1 MPGVNAFDA
10 GTVGKGLGSTHRMG
24 YLEMMPEST
33 ESTNVAVAERAEPL
47 AGLNPA
53 QREAVLHF
61 EGPML
66 VLAGAGSG
74 KTRVL
79 TTRIARLIE
88 HHGVDPSRILAVT
101 FTNKAAG
108 EMRERI
114 ARLLGSEP
122 KGMWSGTFHAIG
134 ARILRSS
141 AHHVGRTSSFT
152 IYDEDDSLGV
162 VKRIMEREGISQK
175 QWSPKVIASLI
186 SDAKNAL
193 VPPAEYESLAMDPVS
208 RGAAKV
214 YKQMESTLRAA
225 NAVSFDDLL
234 VLPVEIFRKDETTLA
249 RYRDRFQ
256 FILVD
261 EYQDTNRAQFQFI
274 KLLGSKHGNV
284 VVVGDDD
291 QSIYGWRG
299 ADIRN
304 ILDFEKEFPA
314 ASVVRLEEN
323 YRSTPDILHVANA
336 AITQNVGRKGKTL
349 RATREAGEPV
359 TLVAALDER
368 DEADFILDEIKKR
381 RNNESRGLNEFAV
394 LYRTNAQS
402 RAIEDALR
410 REAMAYRLVG
420 SVRFYDRREIRD
432 LMAYLKLIANPS
444 DEEAF
449 HRAVAVP
456 KRGIGD
462 TTVDSLAARARAA
475 GVSLSEA
482 AARED
487 LQESLRPAARKSL
500 ADFVHMM
507 SGLRERARD
516 TSVDVVIQELMGEI
530 RYVEYLQAE
539 GPESARD
546 RIENVNALINGAAET
561 VIDDGG
567 EVGLT
572 PLDHFLQ
579 RAMLVAGADALDP
592 SADAVTLMTL
602 HNAKGLEYPVVF
614 LTGLE
619 DGLFPLSQSFDDPPK
634 LEEERRLFY
643 VGITR
648 AEEKLYLS
656 HTEMRRRNGEL
667 LPSIKS
673 RFLREIAAA
682 NLDERKTL
690 RVSAMGRGA
699 AGRDIGYSGAYPARR
714 THDVPSWRRPAP
726 ITEAEIS
733 QDEPRYVKGE
743 RVKHKLFGDGSIAEL
758 SGIGREV
765 KAVIDF
771 DDEAV
776 GRKTIKLAYTTLE
789 RGQE

>member
-1 MPGVNAFDA
+1 
-10 GTVGKGLGSTHRMG
+10 
-24 YLEMMPEST
+24 MPET
-33 ESTNVAVAERAEPL
+33 VHAPPVQRAEPL

-53 QREAVLHF
+53 QREAVLHY

-88 HHGVDPSRILAVT
+88 HHGIDPSKILAVT

-114 ARLLGSEP
+114 ARLLGDEP
-122 KGMWSGTFHAIG
+122 KGMWCGTFHSIG
-134 ARILRSS
+134 ARILRGS
-141 AHHVGRTSSFT
+141 ARFAGRTPNFT
-152 IYDEDDSLGV
+152 IYDEDDSLSL
-162 VKRIMEREGISQK
+162 VKRIMEREKISPK
-175 QWSPKVIASLI
+175 QWSPKLISGLI

-193 VPPAEYESLAMDPVS
+193 VDAEEYASLAMDPMT
-208 RGAAKV
+208 RATAAV
-214 YKQMESTLRAA
+214 YNALGPALRAA

-234 VLPVEIFRKDETTLA
+234 VLPVTIFRGHPEVLSSL
-249 RYRDRFQ
+249 RGRFQ

-274 KLLGSKHGNV
+274 KMLGSEHGNV

-304 ILDFEKEFPA
+304 ILDFEQEFTPA
-314 ASVVRLEEN
+314 KLVRLEEN
-323 YRSTPDILHVANA
+323 YRSTPDILEVANA
-336 AITQNVGRKGKTL
+336 AITGNVARKGKTL
-349 RATREAGEPV
+349 RPTRAPGEAV

-368 DEADFILDEIKKR
+368 DEAEWMMEEIAAR
-381 RNNESRGLNEFAV
+381 RSRTGASLREFAV

-402 RAIEDALR
+402 RPLEDALR
-410 REAMAYRLVG
+410 REAVPYRLVG
-420 SVRFYDRREIRD
+420 AVRFYDRREIRD
-432 LMAYLKLIANPS
+432 LMSYLKVIANPA

-449 HRAVAVP
+449 RRAIAVP
-456 KRGIGD
+456 RRGIGEAS
-462 TTVDSLAARARAA
+462 VDAVATIARGEAIPILEAAGRENLLGELRPATRKALLDFAALIGTLRARAT
-475 GVSLSEA
+475 E
-482 AARED
+482 
-487 LQESLRPAARKSL
+487 
-500 ADFVHMM
+500 
-507 SGLRERARD
+507 
-516 TSVDVVIQELMGEI
+516 TSVDVLLQDLITAI
-530 RYVEYLQAE
+530 RYLEHLQSDS
-539 GPESARD
+539 PESVRD
-546 RIENVNALINGAAET
+546 RLENVGSLISGAAET
-561 VIDDGG
+561 VIDEGG

-592 SADAVTLMTL
+592 TADAVTLMTL
-602 HNAKGLEYPVVF
+602 HNAKGLEFPVIF

-619 DGLFPLSQSFDDPPK
+619 DGLFPLAQSFDDPPK

-648 AEEKLYLS
+648 AQQKLYIS

-667 LPSIKS
+667 LPAIKS
-673 RFLREIAAA
+673 RFIKEIAS
-682 NLDERKTL
+682 LKLEERKTL
-690 RVSAMGRGA
+690 RVTTMGRSADRADG
-699 AGRDIGYSGAYPARR
+699 GSKSSWLNRRQHEVPAWRR
-714 THDVPSWRRPAP
+714 TT
-726 ITEAEIS
+726 IIEADLS
-733 QDEPRYVKGE
+733 QDEPSYVKGE
-743 RVKHKLFGDGSIAEL
+743 RVRHKLFGEGSIAEI

-765 KAVIDF
+765 KAVIEF
-771 DDEAV
+771 DDENV

-789 RGQE
+789 RGFE

>member
-1 MPGVNAFDA
+1 
-10 GTVGKGLGSTHRMG
+10 
-24 YLEMMPEST
+24 MPEL
-33 ESTNVAVAERAEPL
+33 TNVATAERAEPL
-47 AGLNPA
+47 SGLNPA

-61 EGPML
+61 EGPLL

-114 ARLLGSEP
+114 ARLLGEEP

-134 ARILRSS
+134 ARILRGS
-141 AHHVGRTSSFT
+141 APLVGRTPSFT
-152 IYDEDDSLGV
+152 IYDEDDTLGV
-162 VKRIMEREGISQK
+162 IKRAMEREGISQK

-193 VPPAEYESLAMDPVS
+193 VPPAEYDSLAMDPVS
-208 RGAAKV
+208 RAAAKV
-214 YKQMESTLRAA
+214 YRQLEPALRAA

-234 VLPVEIFRKDETTLA
+234 VLPVEIFRRDERTLA

-274 KLLGSKHGNV
+274 KLLGSAHGNV
-284 VVVGDDD
+284 AVVGDDD

-314 ASVVRLEEN
+314 SRVVRLEDN
-323 YRSTPDILHVANA
+323 YRSTPDILSVANA
-336 AITQNVGRKGKTL
+336 AITQNVSRKGKTL
-349 RATREAGEPV
+349 RATRAAGEPV
-359 TLVAALDER
+359 TLVATLDER
-368 DEADFILDEIKKR
+368 DEADFVVEEIKTR
-381 RNNESRGLNEFAV
+381 RNRENRGLGDFAV

-402 RAIEDALR
+402 RALEDALR
-410 REAMAYRLVG
+410 RDATPYRLVG

-449 HRAVAVP
+449 RRAISVP
-456 KRGIGD
+456 RRGVGD
-462 TTVDSLAARARAA
+462 TTVDILAARAREL
-475 GVSLSEA
+475 GVPVSEI
-482 AARED
+482 AAREE
-487 LQESLRPAARKSL
+487 LQESLRPAARTAL
-500 ADFVHMM
+500 ADFNRLILEM
-507 SGLRERARD
+507 RERARE
-516 TSVDVVIQELMGEI
+516 TSVDVLIQELVGEI
-530 RYVEYLQAE
+530 RYAEYLQSE
-539 GPESARD
+539 GPETARD
-546 RIENVNALINGAAET
+546 RIENVSALIDGAAET

-592 SADAVTLMTL
+592 TADAVTLMTL

-648 AEEKLYLS
+648 AKEKLYIS

-667 LPSIKS
+667 LPSVKS
-673 RFLREIAAA
+673 RFLREISGA
-682 NLDERKTL
+682 NLEERKTL
-690 RVSAMGRGA
+690 RVGALGRRSVG
-699 AGRDIGYSGAYPARR
+699 GRDVSFSGAYPPRR
-714 THDVPSWRRPAP
+714 THEVPSWRRQTP
-726 ITEAEIS
+726 IAEAEAS

-743 RVKHKLFGDGSIAEL
+743 RVKHKLFGEGSIAEL
-758 SGIGREV
+758 SGVGREV

-771 DDEAV
+771 DDENV

-789 RGQE
+789 RGRE

>member
-1 MPGVNAFDA
+1 M
-10 GTVGKGLGSTHRMG
+10 S
-24 YLEMMPEST
+24 
-33 ESTNVAVAERAEPL
+33 ESTNAATAERAEPL

-114 ARLLGSEP
+114 TRLLGEEP

-134 ARILRSS
+134 ARILRTS
-141 AHHVGRTSSFT
+141 AHQVGRTSSFT
-152 IYDEDDSLGV
+152 IYDEDDTLGV
-162 VKRIMEREGISQK
+162 VKRIMERENVSQK

-193 VPPAEYESLAMDPVS
+193 VPAAEYESLAMDPVS
-208 RGAAKV
+208 RAAARV
-214 YKQMESTLRAA
+214 YKQMETTLRAA

-234 VLPVEIFRKDETTLA
+234 VLPVEIFLKDERTLA

-274 KLLGSKHGNV
+274 KLLGSAHGNV

-314 ASVVRLEEN
+314 SRVVRLEEN

-336 AITQNVGRKGKTL
+336 AITQNVSRKGKTL
-349 RATREAGEPV
+349 RATRAAGEPV

-368 DEADFILDEIKKR
+368 DEADFVVEEVKAR
-381 RNNESRGLNEFAV
+381 RNQENRGLNEFAV

-402 RAIEDALR
+402 RALEDALR
-410 REAMAYRLVG
+410 RDTIPYRLVG

-449 HRAVAVP
+449 RRAIAVP

-462 TTVDSLAARARAA
+462 TTIDALAARAREAK
-475 GVSLSEA
+475 VSLSEA

-487 LQESLRPAARKSL
+487 LQDVLRPAARKTL
-500 ADFVHMM
+500 ADFTSLI
-507 SGLRERARD
+507 SGLRERAKD
-516 TSVDVVIQELMGEI
+516 TSVDVLIQELIGEI
-530 RYVEYLQAE
+530 RYVEYLQSE

-546 RIENVNALINGAAET
+546 RIENVSALIDGAAET

-579 RAMLVAGADALDP
+579 RAMLVASADALDP
-592 SADAVTLMTL
+592 TADAVTLMTL
-602 HNAKGLEYPVVF
+602 HNAKGLEYPFVF

-619 DGLFPLSQSFDDPPK
+619 DGLFPLAQSFDDPPK

-648 AEEKLYLS
+648 AKEKLYLS

-673 RFLREIAAA
+673 RFLREIESA
-682 NLDERKTL
+682 NLEEKKTL
-690 RVSAMGRGA
+690 RVTSMGRGA
-699 AGRDIGYSGAYPARR
+699 QRREGGAFSGAYPARR
-714 THDVPSWRRPAP
+714 THEVPSWRRAVP
-726 ITEAEIS
+726 IAEAEAS

-743 RVKHKLFGDGSIAEL
+743 RVRHKLFGEGSIAEL
-758 SGIGREV
+758 SGVGREV

-771 DDEAV
+771 DDESV

-789 RGQE
+789 RGNE

>member
-1 MPGVNAFDA
+1 
-10 GTVGKGLGSTHRMG
+10 
-24 YLEMMPEST
+24 MPEST
-33 ESTNVAVAERAEPL
+33 TVERTEPL

-53 QREAVLHF
+53 QREAVLHY

-114 ARLLGSEP
+114 ARLLGEEP

-162 VKRIMEREGISQK
+162 VKRIMEREGIPQK

-193 VPPAEYESLAMDPVS
+193 VPPAEYDSLAMDPVS
-208 RGAAKV
+208 RATAKV
-214 YKQMESTLRAA
+214 YRQLDQTLRAA

-234 VLPVEIFRKDETTLA
+234 VLPVEIFRNDEATLR
-249 RYRDRFQ
+249 RYRERFQ

-274 KLLGSKHGNV
+274 KLLGSGHGNV

-304 ILDFEKEFPA
+304 ILDFEKEFLPA
-314 ASVVRLEEN
+314 RIVRLEDN
-323 YRSTPDILHVANA
+323 YRSTPDILRVANA
-336 AITQNVGRKGKTL
+336 AITQNVSRKGKTL

-368 DEADFILDEIKKR
+368 DEADFILEEIKAR
-381 RNNESRGLNEFAV
+381 QNREGRGLSEFAV

-402 RAIEDALR
+402 RPLEDALR
-410 REAMAYRLVG
+410 REVIPYRLVG

-449 HRAVAVP
+449 RRAIAVP

-462 TTVDSLAARARAA
+462 ASVDVLAARARQDR
-475 GVSLSEA
+475 VSLSEV

-487 LQESLRPAARKSL
+487 LQESLRPAARKAL
-500 ADFVHMM
+500 ADFTR
-507 SGLRERARD
+507 LIADFRERAKE
-516 TSVDVVIQELMGEI
+516 TSVDVLIQELVAEI
-530 RYVEYLQAE
+530 RYVDYLQAE

-546 RIENVNALINGAAET
+546 RIENVGALISGAAET

-648 AEEKLYLS
+648 AQEKLYLS

-673 RFLREIAAA
+673 RFLREIEAA
-682 NLDERKTL
+682 NLEEKKTL
-690 RVSAMGRGA
+690 RVTAMGRGA
-699 AGRDIGYSGAYPARR
+699 AGRGSGREIGFSGAYPARR
-714 THDVPSWRRPAP
+714 THDVPAWRRPTP
-726 ITEAEIS
+726 IAEAEAS

-758 SGIGREV
+758 SGVGREV
-765 KAVIDF
+765 KAIIDF

>member
-1 MPGVNAFDA
+1 
-10 GTVGKGLGSTHRMG
+10 
-24 YLEMMPEST
+24 MPEST
-33 ESTNVAVAERAEPL
+33 TVERTEPL

-53 QREAVLHF
+53 QREAVLHY

-114 ARLLGSEP
+114 ARLLGEEP

-152 IYDEDDSLGV
+152 IYDEDDSLGL
-162 VKRIMEREGISQK
+162 VKRIMEREGIPQK

-193 VPPAEYESLAMDPVS
+193 VPAPEYESLAMDPVS
-208 RGAAKV
+208 RAAAKV
-214 YKQMESTLRAA
+214 YRQLEPTLRAA

-234 VLPVEIFRKDETTLA
+234 VLPVEIFRKDETTLR
-249 RYRDRFQ
+249 RYRERFQ

-274 KLLGSKHGNV
+274 KLLGSGHGNV

-304 ILDFEKEFPA
+304 ILDFEKEFSPA
-314 ASVVRLEEN
+314 RVVRLEEN

-336 AITQNVGRKGKTL
+336 AITQNVSRKGKTL

-368 DEADFILDEIKKR
+368 DEADFILEEIKAR
-381 RNNESRGLNEFAV
+381 QNRDGRGLSEFAV

-402 RAIEDALR
+402 RPLEDALR
-410 REAMAYRLVG
+410 REVIPYRLVG

-449 HRAVAVP
+449 RRAIAVP

-462 TTVDSLAARARAA
+462 ASVDVLAGRARQER
-475 GVSLSEA
+475 VSLSEVA
-482 AARED
+482 SREN
-487 LQESLRPAARKSL
+487 LQDSLRPAAKKAL
-500 ADFVHMM
+500 AEFTRLVSDF
-507 SGLRERARD
+507 RERAKE
-516 TSVDVVIQELMGEI
+516 TSVDVLIQELVAEI
-530 RYVEYLQAE
+530 RYVDYLQAE

-546 RIENVNALINGAAET
+546 RIENVSALINGAAET

-648 AEEKLYLS
+648 AQEKLYLS

-673 RFLREIAAA
+673 RFLREIEATS
-682 NLDERKTL
+682 LEEKKTL
-690 RVSAMGRGA
+690 RVTAMGRGA
-699 AGRDIGYSGAYPARR
+699 AGRGTGREIGFSGAYPARR
-714 THDVPSWRRPAP
+714 THDVPSWRRPTP
-726 ITEAEIS
+726 IAEAEAS

-758 SGIGREV
+758 SGVGREV
-765 KAVIDF
+765 KAIIDF

>member
-1 MPGVNAFDA
+1 
-10 GTVGKGLGSTHRMG
+10 
-24 YLEMMPEST
+24 MMSEST
-33 ESTNVAVAERAEPL
+33 SAATVERIEPL

-88 HHGVDPSRILAVT
+88 HHGVDPSRILSVT

-108 EMRERI
+108 EMRDRI
-114 ARLLGSEP
+114 ARLLGEEP

-152 IYDEDDSLGV
+152 IYDEDDLLGV
-162 VKRIMEREGISQK
+162 VKRIMEREGVPQK
-175 QWSPKVIASLI
+175 QYSPKVIASLI

-208 RGAAKV
+208 RTAAKI
-214 YKQMESTLRAA
+214 YRQLEPTLRAA

-274 KLLGSKHGNV
+274 KLLGSAHGNV

-304 ILDFEKEFPA
+304 ILDFEKEFTA
-314 ASVVRLEEN
+314 AKLVRLEDN

-336 AITQNVGRKGKTL
+336 AITQNIGRKGKTL

-359 TLVAALDER
+359 TLLAALDER
-368 DEADFILDEIKKR
+368 DEADFILEEIKAR
-381 RNNESRGLNEFAV
+381 RNREDRGLNEFAV

-402 RAIEDALR
+402 RALEDALR
-410 REAMAYRLVG
+410 REAIPYRLVG

-449 HRAVAVP
+449 RRAIAVP

-462 TTVDSLAARARAA
+462 SSVDTLSNLAREAR
-475 GVSLSEA
+475 VPLSEV

-487 LQESLRPAARKSL
+487 LQESLRPAARKAL
-500 ADFVHMM
+500 ADFTRMIA
-507 SGLRERARD
+507 GLRERAKD
-516 TSVDVVIQELMGEI
+516 TSVDVLIQELIGEI

-546 RIENVNALINGAAET
+546 RIENLSALVNGAAET

-667 LPSIKS
+667 LPSIQS
-673 RFLREIAAA
+673 RFLREIAAS
-682 NLDERKTL
+682 NLDQRKTL

-699 AGRDIGYSGAYPARR
+699 AGRDIGFKGGYQSRR
-714 THDVPSWRRPAP
+714 THDVPSWRKVDP
-726 ITEAEIS
+726 IAEAERS

-758 SGIGREV
+758 SGVGREV
-765 KAVIDF
+765 KAIIDF
-771 DDEAV
+771 DDETV

>member
-1 MPGVNAFDA
+1 
-10 GTVGKGLGSTHRMG
+10 
-24 YLEMMPEST
+24 MMS
-33 ESTNVAVAERAEPL
+33 ESTNAATVERTEPL

-88 HHGVDPSRILAVT
+88 HHGVDPSRILSVT

-114 ARLLGSEP
+114 ARLLGDEP

-152 IYDEDDSLGV
+152 IYDEDDTLGV
-162 VKRIMEREGISQK
+162 VKRIMEREGVPQK
-175 QWSPKVIASLI
+175 QYSPKVIASLI

-208 RGAAKV
+208 RTAAKI
-214 YKQMESTLRAA
+214 YRQMEPTLRAA
-225 NAVSFDDLL
+225 NAVTFDDLL

-274 KLLGSKHGNV
+274 KLLGSVHGNV

-304 ILDFEKEFPA
+304 ILDFEKEFTA
-314 ASVVRLEEN
+314 ARLVRLEDN

-336 AITQNVGRKGKTL
+336 AITQNIGRKGKTL

-359 TLVAALDER
+359 TLLAALDER
-368 DEADFILDEIKKR
+368 DEADFILEEIKAR
-381 RNNESRGLNEFAV
+381 RHREDRGFNEFAV

-402 RAIEDALR
+402 RALEDALR
-410 REAMAYRLVG
+410 REAIPYRLVG

-449 HRAVAVP
+449 RRAIGVP

-462 TTVDSLAARARAA
+462 SSVDTLAARARDTR
-475 GVSLSEA
+475 VSLSEV

-487 LQESLRPAARKSL
+487 LQESLRPAARKAL
-500 ADFVHMM
+500 ADFTRLI
-507 SGLRERARD
+507 SGLRERAKD
-516 TSVDVVIQELMGEI
+516 TSVDVLIQELIGEI

-546 RIENVNALINGAAET
+546 RIENLSALVNGAAET

-667 LPSIKS
+667 LPSIQS
-673 RFLREIAAA
+673 RFLREIAAS
-682 NLDERKTL
+682 NLDQRKTL
-690 RVSAMGRGA
+690 RVSTMGRGA
-699 AGRDIGYSGAYPARR
+699 SGRDIGFKGGYQSRR
-714 THDVPSWRRPAP
+714 THDVPSWRKVDP
-726 ITEAEIS
+726 ISEAERS

-758 SGIGREV
+758 SGVGREV

-771 DDEAV
+771 DDENV

>member
-1 MPGVNAFDA
+1 MA
-10 GTVGKGLGSTHRMG
+10 
-24 YLEMMPEST
+24 EST
-33 ESTNVAVAERAEPL
+33 TLAAVERAEPL
-47 AGLNPA
+47 SGLNPA
-53 QREAVLHF
+53 QREAVVHF

-114 ARLLGSEP
+114 ARLLGEEP

-141 AHHVGRTSSFT
+141 ARQVGRTPSFT

-162 VKRIMEREGISQK
+162 VKRIMEGQGISPK
-175 QWSPKVIASLI
+175 QWSPKIISSLI

-193 VPPAEYESLAMDPVS
+193 VPPSEYESLAMDPVS
-208 RGAAKV
+208 RAAAKV
-214 YKQMESTLRAA
+214 YNQLESTLRAA

-234 VLPVEIFRKDETTLA
+234 VLPVEIFRKDEATLA

-274 KLLGSKHGNV
+274 KLLGSGHGNV

-304 ILDFEKEFPA
+304 ILDFEKEFTSA
-314 ASVVRLEEN
+314 KLVRLEEN

-349 RATREAGEPV
+349 RATRESGEPV

-368 DEADFILDEIKKR
+368 DEADWVIEEIKAR
-381 RNNESRGLNEFAV
+381 RNQENRGLNEFAV

-402 RAIEDALR
+402 RALEDALR
-410 REAMAYRLVG
+410 REAMPYRLVG

-432 LMAYLKLIANPS
+432 LMAYLKLVANPA

-449 HRAVAVP
+449 RRAIAVP

-462 TTVDSLAARARAA
+462 TTIDALAAKAKHN
-475 GVSLSEA
+475 GVSLFDMA
-482 AARED
+482 ASGE
-487 LQESLRPAARKSL
+487 LQDSLRPAARKGL
-500 ADFVHMM
+500 ADFVGIVA
-507 SGLRERARD
+507 SLRDRAKD
-516 TSVDVVIQELMGEI
+516 TSVDVLIQDLVSEI
-530 RYVEYLQAE
+530 RYVDYLQSE

-546 RIENVNALINGAAET
+546 RLENISALINGAAET

-656 HTEMRRRNGEL
+656 FTEMRRRNGEL

-673 RFLREIAAA
+673 RFLREIESVK
-682 NLDERKTL
+682 LEERKTL
-690 RVSAMGRGA
+690 RVSAMGRGTSSRGEGFRA
-699 AGRDIGYSGAYPARR
+699 GAYPARR
-714 THDVPSWRRPAP
+714 THEVPSWRKPA
-726 ITEAEIS
+726 INEADVS

-743 RVKHKLFGDGSIAEL
+743 RVKHKLFGEGSIAEL
-758 SGIGREV
+758 SGVGREV

-771 DDEAV
+771 DDENV

>member
-1 MPGVNAFDA
+1 
-10 GTVGKGLGSTHRMG
+10 
-24 YLEMMPEST
+24 MMPD
-33 ESTNVAVAERAEPL
+33 STNVVTAERAEPL

-79 TTRIARLIE
+79 TTRVARLIE
-88 HHGVDPSRILAVT
+88 HHGVDPTRILAVT

-114 ARLLGSEP
+114 ARLLGEEP

-141 AHHVGRTSSFT
+141 AGHAGRTSSFT
-152 IYDEDDSLGV
+152 IYDEDDTLGV

-193 VPPAEYESLAMDPVS
+193 VTPAEYESLAMDPVS
-208 RGAAKV
+208 RAAAAV
-214 YKQMESTLRAA
+214 YKQMEPTLRAA
-225 NAVSFDDLL
+225 NAVTFDDLL

-261 EYQDTNRAQFQFI
+261 EYQDTNRAQFQFV
-274 KLLGSKHGNV
+274 KLLGSAHGNV

-304 ILDFEKEFPA
+304 ILEFEKEF
-314 ASVVRLEEN
+314 ASAKLVRLEEN

-349 RATREAGEPV
+349 RATRASGERV

-368 DEADFILDEIKKR
+368 DEADWVLEEIKTR
-381 RNNESRGLNEFAV
+381 RNQENRALSEFAV

-402 RAIEDALR
+402 RALEDALR
-410 REAMAYRLVG
+410 REAVPYRLVG

-449 HRAVAVP
+449 RRAVAVP

-462 TTVDSLAARARAA
+462 TTVDTLAARSREMR
-475 GVSLSEA
+475 VPLFEA
-482 AARED
+482 ASRED
-487 LQESLRPAARKSL
+487 LQASLRPAARKAL
-500 ADFVHMM
+500 ADFVRVI
-507 SGLRERARD
+507 SSLRERAKD
-516 TSVDVVIQELMGEI
+516 SSVDVLIQELIGEI
-530 RYVEYLQAE
+530 GYVEYLQAE

-546 RIENVNALINGAAET
+546 RVENLSALINGAAET

-579 RAMLVAGADALDP
+579 RAMLVAGADAIDP

-656 HTEMRRRNGEL
+656 FTEMRRRNGEL

-673 RFLREIAAA
+673 RFLREIASA
-682 NLDERKTL
+682 NLEEKKTL
-690 RVSAMGRGA
+690 RVSAMGRGTSPRTS
-699 AGRDIGYSGAYPARR
+699 GFSSGAYPARR
-714 THDVPSWRRPAP
+714 THDVPSWRKTA
-726 ITEAEIS
+726 ITEAELS

-758 SGIGREV
+758 SGVGREV

>member
-1 MPGVNAFDA
+1 M
-10 GTVGKGLGSTHRMG
+10 LESST
-24 YLEMMPEST
+24 LTSED
-33 ESTNVAVAERAEPL
+33 RAEPL

-53 QREAVLHF
+53 QREAVLHY

-66 VLAGAGSG
+66 ILAGAGSG

-108 EMRERI
+108 EMRDRI
-114 ARLLGSEP
+114 ARLLGEEP
-122 KGMWSGTFHAIG
+122 KGMWIGTFHAIG
-134 ARILRSS
+134 ARILRN
-141 AHHVGRTSSFT
+141 AARQVGRTPSFT
-152 IYDEDDSLGV
+152 IYDEDDTLGV
-162 VKRIMEREGISQK
+162 VKRIMESQGVSPK

-193 VPPAEYESLAMDPVS
+193 VSPTEYESLAMDPVS
-208 RGAAKV
+208 RAAARV
-214 YKQMESTLRAA
+214 YGQLEATLRNA
-225 NAVSFDDLL
+225 NAVSFDYLL
-234 VLPVEIFRKDETTLA
+234 VLPVEIFRKDEATLA

-261 EYQDTNRAQFQFI
+261 EYQDTNRAQFQVI
-274 KLLGSKHGNV
+274 KLLGSAHGNV

-304 ILDFEKEFPA
+304 ILDFEKEFA
-314 ASVVRLEEN
+314 QAKLVRLEEN
-323 YRSTPDILHVANA
+323 YRSTPDILNVANA

-349 RATREAGEPV
+349 RATRESGEAV

-368 DEADFILDEIKKR
+368 DEADWVVDEIKTR
-381 RNNESRGLNEFAV
+381 RNQENKGLREFAV

-402 RAIEDALR
+402 RALEDALR

-449 HRAVAVP
+449 RRAIVVP

-462 TTVDSLAARARAA
+462 TTIDALAARAKVAS
-475 GVSLSEA
+475 VPLFEM
-482 AARED
+482 AARDEM
-487 LQESLRPAARKSL
+487 QESLRPAARKAL
-500 ADFVHMM
+500 GDFVSMVAT
-507 SGLRERARD
+507 LRARATD
-516 TSVDVVIQELMGEI
+516 TSVDVLIQDLIGEI
-530 RYVEYLQAE
+530 RYVDYLQAE

-546 RIENVNALINGAAET
+546 RLENVSALINGAAET

-602 HNAKGLEYPVVF
+602 HNAKGLEYPVIF

-656 HTEMRRRNGEL
+656 FTEMRRRNGEL

-673 RFLREIAAA
+673 RFLREIAGA
-682 NLDERKTL
+682 NLEEKKTL
-690 RVSAMGRGA
+690 RVTTMGRGTSPRSE
-699 AGRDIGYSGAYPARR
+699 GFRSGAYPARR
-714 THDVPSWRRPAP
+714 THDVPSWRKTA
-726 ITEAEIS
+726 IAEAEIS

-758 SGIGREV
+758 SGVGREV

-771 DDEAV
+771 DDENV

>member
-1 MPGVNAFDA
+1 
-10 GTVGKGLGSTHRMG
+10 
-24 YLEMMPEST
+24 MPETST
-33 ESTNVAVAERAEPL
+33 LAATERAEPL

-114 ARLLGSEP
+114 ARLLGEEP
-122 KGMWSGTFHAIG
+122 RGMWSGTFHAIG

-141 AHHVGRTSSFT
+141 ARQVERTSSFT

-162 VKRIMEREGISQK
+162 VKRIMESQGISPK
-175 QWSPKVIASLI
+175 QWSPKIISSLI

-193 VPPAEYESLAMDPVS
+193 VPPSEYESLAMDPVS
-208 RGAAKV
+208 RTAAQV
-214 YKQMESTLRAA
+214 YKSLEPTLRAA

-234 VLPVEIFRKDETTLA
+234 VLPVEIFRKDQDTLA

-274 KLLGSKHGNV
+274 KLLGSGHGNV

-304 ILDFEKEFPA
+304 ILDFEKEF
-314 ASVVRLEEN
+314 ASAKLVRLEEN
-323 YRSTPDILHVANA
+323 YRSTPDILRVANA

-349 RATREAGEPV
+349 RATRESGEPV

-368 DEADFILDEIKKR
+368 DEADWVVEEIKTR
-381 RNNESRGLNEFAV
+381 RNQENRGLNEFAV

-402 RAIEDALR
+402 RALEDALR
-410 REAMAYRLVG
+410 REAMPYRLVG

-449 HRAVAVP
+449 RRAIAVP

-462 TTVDSLAARARAA
+462 TTIDALAAKAREA
-475 GVSLSEA
+475 GVSLFEMA
-482 AARED
+482 TREETRD
-487 LQESLRPAARKSL
+487 SLRPAARKGF
-500 ADFVHMM
+500 ADFVGII
-507 SGLRERARD
+507 SRLRDRAKD
-516 TSVDVVIQELMGEI
+516 TSVDVLIQDLISEI
-530 RYVEYLQAE
+530 RYVDYLQSE

-546 RIENVNALINGAAET
+546 RLENVSALINGAAET

-656 HTEMRRRNGEL
+656 FTEMRRRNGEL
-667 LPSIKS
+667 LPSMRS
-673 RFLREIAAA
+673 RFLREIESVK
-682 NLDERKTL
+682 LDERKTL
-690 RVSAMGRGA
+690 RVTAMGRGSSTR
-699 AGRDIGYSGAYPARR
+699 GEGFRSSAYPVRR
-714 THDVPSWRRPAP
+714 THEIPSWRKPAVS
-726 ITEAEIS
+726 EVDVS

-743 RVKHKLFGDGSIAEL
+743 RVKHKLFGDGSIVEL
-758 SGIGREV
+758 SGVGREV

-771 DDEAV
+771 DDENV

>member
-1 MPGVNAFDA
+1 
-10 GTVGKGLGSTHRMG
+10 
-24 YLEMMPEST
+24 MMSES
-33 ESTNVAVAERAEPL
+33 SGAAIVERTEPL

-88 HHGVDPSRILAVT
+88 HHGVDPSRILSVT

-108 EMRERI
+108 EMRDRI
-114 ARLLGSEP
+114 ARLLGEEP
-122 KGMWSGTFHAIG
+122 RGMWSGTFHAIG

-162 VKRIMEREGISQK
+162 VKRIMEREGVPQK
-175 QWSPKVIASLI
+175 QYSPKVIASLI

-193 VPPAEYESLAMDPVS
+193 VPAAEYESLAMDPVS
-208 RGAAKV
+208 RTAAKI
-214 YKQMESTLRAA
+214 YKQLEPTLRAA
-225 NAVSFDDLL
+225 NAVTFDDLL

-274 KLLGSKHGNV
+274 KLLGSAHGNV

-304 ILDFEKEFPA
+304 ILDFEKEFTA
-314 ASVVRLEEN
+314 AKLVRLEDN

-336 AITQNVGRKGKTL
+336 AITQNIGRKGKTL

-359 TLVAALDER
+359 TLLAALDER
-368 DEADFILDEIKKR
+368 DEADFILEEIKAR
-381 RNNESRGLNEFAV
+381 RHRDDRGFNEFAV

-402 RAIEDALR
+402 RALEDALR
-410 REAMAYRLVG
+410 REAIPYRLVG

-449 HRAVAVP
+449 RRAIAVP

-462 TTVDSLAARARAA
+462 SSVDTLAARARDAR
-475 GVSLSEA
+475 VSLSEV

-487 LQESLRPAARKSL
+487 LQESLRPAARKAL
-500 ADFVHMM
+500 ADFTRLI
-507 SGLRERARD
+507 SGLRERAKD
-516 TSVDVVIQELMGEI
+516 TSVDVLIQELIGEI

-546 RIENVNALINGAAET
+546 RIENLSALVNGATET

-667 LPSIKS
+667 LPSIQS
-673 RFLREIAAA
+673 RFLREIADA
-682 NLDERKTL
+682 NLDQRKTL
-690 RVSAMGRGA
+690 RVTSMGRGTV
-699 AGRDIGYSGAYPARR
+699 GRDIGFKGSYQSGAYQSRR
-714 THDVPSWRRPAP
+714 THDVPSWRKVDP
-726 ITEAEIS
+726 ISEAERS

-758 SGIGREV
+758 SGVGREV
-765 KAVIDF
+765 KAIIDF
-771 DDEAV
+771 DDETV

>member
-1 MPGVNAFDA
+1 
-10 GTVGKGLGSTHRMG
+10 
-24 YLEMMPEST
+24 MMS
-33 ESTNVAVAERAEPL
+33 ESTNSVTVDRAEPL

-79 TTRIARLIE
+79 TARIARLIE
-88 HHGVDPSRILAVT
+88 HHGVDPSRILALT

-114 ARLLGSEP
+114 ARLLGEEP

-134 ARILRSS
+134 ARILRKA

-152 IYDEDDSLGV
+152 IYDEDDTLGV
-162 VKRIMEREGISQK
+162 VKRIMEREGVPQK

-193 VPPAEYESLAMDPVS
+193 VSPAEYDKLAMDPVS
-208 RGAAKV
+208 RTAAKV
-214 YKQMESTLRAA
+214 YRQLEPTLRAA

-234 VLPVEIFRKDETTLA
+234 VLPVEIFRKDEKTLA
-249 RYRDRFQ
+249 SYRDRFQ

-274 KLLGSKHGNV
+274 KLLGSGHGNV

-304 ILDFEKEFPA
+304 ILDFEKEFA
-314 ASVVRLEEN
+314 TARLVRLEDN

-336 AITQNVGRKGKTL
+336 AITQNIGRKGKTL
-349 RATREAGEPV
+349 RATRDAGEPV

-368 DEADFILDEIKKR
+368 DEADFILEEIKAR
-381 RNNESRGLNEFAV
+381 RNRDNRGLNEFAV

-402 RAIEDALR
+402 RALEDALR
-410 REAMAYRLVG
+410 REAIPYRLVG

-449 HRAVAVP
+449 RRAITVP
-456 KRGIGD
+456 KRGIGESSVD
-462 TTVDSLAARARAA
+462 TLSARAREAR
-475 GVSLSEA
+475 VPLSEV

-487 LQESLRPAARKSL
+487 LQESLRPAARKAL
-500 ADFVHMM
+500 ADFTRLIN
-507 SGLRERARD
+507 GLRERAKD
-516 TSVDVVIQELMGEI
+516 TSVDVLIQELIGEI

-546 RIENVNALINGAAET
+546 RIENLSALVNGAAET

-682 NLDERKTL
+682 NLEERKTL
-690 RVSAMGRGA
+690 RVSTMGRGA
-699 AGRDIGYSGAYPARR
+699 PGREVGFSGAYASRR
-714 THDVPSWRRPAP
+714 THEVPSWRRATP
-726 ITEAEIS
+726 IAEAEVS

-758 SGIGREV
+758 SGVGREV

-771 DDEAV
+771 DDETI

>member
-1 MPGVNAFDA
+1 
-10 GTVGKGLGSTHRMG
+10 
-24 YLEMMPEST
+24 MPET
-33 ESTNVAVAERAEPL
+33 TTLLAPERTEPL
-47 AGLNPA
+47 SGLNPA

-88 HHGVDPSRILAVT
+88 HHGVDPSRILSVT

-114 ARLLGSEP
+114 ARLLGEDP

-134 ARILRSS
+134 ARILRT
-141 AHHVGRTSSFT
+141 AARQVGRTPSFT
-152 IYDEDDSLGV
+152 IYDEDDFLGL
-162 VKRIMEREGISQK
+162 VKRIMEREKISPK
-175 QWSPKVIASLI
+175 QWSPKVISSLI
-186 SDAKNAL
+186 SDAKNSL
-193 VPPAEYESLAMDPVS
+193 VGPEEYANLSMDPVS
-208 RGAAKV
+208 RAAATV
-214 YKQMESTLRAA
+214 YEQLEPALRSA

-234 VLPVEIFRKDETTLA
+234 VLPVEIFRSDERTLA

-274 KLLGSKHGNV
+274 KLLGSGHGNV

-304 ILDFEKEFPA
+304 ILDFEKEFTSA
-314 ASVVRLEEN
+314 KLVRLEEN
-323 YRSTPDILHVANA
+323 YRSTPDILEVANA

-349 RATREAGEPV
+349 RPTRQAGERV

-368 DEADFILDEIKKR
+368 DEAEWVLEEIKSR
-381 RNNESRGLNEFAV
+381 RNNENRGLADFAV

-402 RAIEDALR
+402 RPLEDALR
-410 REAMAYRLVG
+410 REAIPYRLVG

-432 LMAYLKLIANPS
+432 LMAYLKLIANPADS
-444 DEEAF
+444 EAF
-449 HRAVAVP
+449 RRAISVP

-462 TTVDSLAARARAA
+462 TTLDSLAARARDL
-475 GVSLSEA
+475 GLPLYEA
-482 AARED
+482 ATSPEAQD
-487 LQESLRPAARKSL
+487 ALRPAARKTL
-500 ADFVHMM
+500 VDFTALI
-507 SGLRERARD
+507 SRLRERAKD
-516 TSVDVVIQELMGEI
+516 TSVDVLIQDLIAEI
-530 RYVEYLQAE
+530 KYGDYLQAE

-546 RIENVNALINGAAET
+546 RIENVSALIDGAAET

-592 SADAVTLMTL
+592 GADAVTLMTL
-602 HNAKGLEYPVVF
+602 HNAKGLEYPVIF

-619 DGLFPLSQSFDDPPK
+619 DGLFPLSQAIDHPPK

-656 HTEMRRRNGEL
+656 FTEMRRRNGEL
-667 LPSIKS
+667 LPGIRS
-673 RFLREIAAA
+673 RFLNEIAGP
-682 NLDERKTL
+682 NIEETKTL
-690 RVSAMGRGA
+690 RVRTMGRGT
-699 AGRDIGYSGAYPARR
+699 GIRSSSLGTGAYPQRR
-714 THDVPSWRRPAP
+714 QHEVPSWRKTAAM
-726 ITEAEIS
+726 EADMS

-758 SGIGREV
+758 SGVGREV

-771 DDEAV
+771 DDESV

>member
-1 MPGVNAFDA
+1 M
-10 GTVGKGLGSTHRMG
+10 TVD
-24 YLEMMPEST
+24 
-33 ESTNVAVAERAEPL
+33 RAEPL

-79 TTRIARLIE
+79 TARIARLIE
-88 HHGVDPSRILAVT
+88 HHGVDPSRILALT

-114 ARLLGSEP
+114 SRLLGEEP

-134 ARILRSS
+134 ARILRKA

-152 IYDEDDSLGV
+152 IYDEDDTLGV
-162 VKRIMEREGISQK
+162 VKRIMEREGVPQK

-193 VPPAEYESLAMDPVS
+193 VSPAEYDKLAMDPVS
-208 RGAAKV
+208 RTAAKV
-214 YKQMESTLRAA
+214 YRQMEPTLRAA

-234 VLPVEIFRKDETTLA
+234 VLPVEIFRKDEKTLA
-249 RYRDRFQ
+249 SYRDRFQ

-274 KLLGSKHGNV
+274 KLLGSGHGNV

-304 ILDFEKEFPA
+304 ILDFEKEFA
-314 ASVVRLEEN
+314 TARLVRLEDN

-336 AITQNVGRKGKTL
+336 AITQNIGRKGKTL
-349 RATREAGEPV
+349 RATRDAGEPV

-368 DEADFILDEIKKR
+368 DEADFILEEIKAR
-381 RNNESRGLNEFAV
+381 RNRDNRGLNEFAV

-402 RAIEDALR
+402 RALEDALR
-410 REAMAYRLVG
+410 REAIPYRLVG

-449 HRAVAVP
+449 RRAITVP
-456 KRGIGD
+456 KRGIGESSVD
-462 TTVDSLAARARAA
+462 TLSARAREAR
-475 GVSLSEA
+475 VPLSEV

-487 LQESLRPAARKSL
+487 LQESLRPAARKAL
-500 ADFVHMM
+500 ADFTRLIN
-507 SGLRERARD
+507 GLRERAKD
-516 TSVDVVIQELMGEI
+516 TSVDVLIQELIGEI

-546 RIENVNALINGAAET
+546 RIENLSALVNGAAET

-682 NLDERKTL
+682 NLEERKTL
-690 RVSAMGRGA
+690 RVSTMGRGA
-699 AGRDIGYSGAYPARR
+699 AGREVGFSGAYASRR
-714 THDVPSWRRPAP
+714 THEVPSWRRATP
-726 ITEAEIS
+726 IAEAEVS

-758 SGIGREV
+758 SGVGREV

-771 DDEAV
+771 DDETI

>member
-1 MPGVNAFDA
+1 M
-10 GTVGKGLGSTHRMG
+10 
-24 YLEMMPEST
+24 
-33 ESTNVAVAERAEPL
+33 AETITSEAAEKTEPL
-47 AGLNPA
+47 SGLNPA

-114 ARLLGSEP
+114 ARLLGEEP

-134 ARILRSS
+134 ARILRTS
-141 AHHVGRTSSFT
+141 AHQVGRTPSFT
-152 IYDEDDSLGV
+152 IYDEDDTLGV
-162 VKRIMEREGISQK
+162 IKRLMDREGISPK
-175 QWSPKVIASLI
+175 QWSPKVIATLI

-193 VPPAEYESLAMDPVS
+193 VPAGEYEKLAMDPVS
-208 RGAAKV
+208 RSAAKV
-214 YKQMESTLRAA
+214 YRHLETTLRAA

-234 VLPVEIFRKDETTLA
+234 VLPVEIFRSDEKTLA

-274 KLLGSKHGNV
+274 KLLGSAHGNV

-304 ILDFEKEFPA
+304 ILDFEKEFTSA
-314 ASVVRLEEN
+314 RLVRLEEN
-323 YRSTPDILHVANA
+323 YRSTPDILTVANA
-336 AITQNVGRKGKTL
+336 AITQNVSRKGKTL
-349 RATREAGEPV
+349 RATRASGEAV
-359 TLVAALDER
+359 SLVAALDER
-368 DEADFILDEIKKR
+368 DEADFVLDEIKARQTKEGR
-381 RNNESRGLNEFAV
+381 RLSEFAV

-402 RAIEDALR
+402 RALEDALR
-410 REAMAYRLVG
+410 REAIPYRLVG
-420 SVRFYDRREIRD
+420 TVRFYDRREIRD
-432 LMAYLKLIANPS
+432 LMAYLKLIANAA

-449 HRAVAVP
+449 RRAVSVP
-456 KRGIGD
+456 RRGIGD
-462 TTVDSLAARARAA
+462 TTLDTIAVKARNLGIRIT
-475 GVSLSEA
+475 EA
-482 AARED
+482 ATHPDIQA
-487 LQESLRPAARKSL
+487 LLRPAAKKAL
-500 ADFVHMM
+500 VDFNTM
-507 SGLRERARD
+507 LERFRERAKD
-516 TSVDVVIQELMGEI
+516 TSVDVLIQELIGEI
-530 RYVEYLQAE
+530 RYVEYLQSE

-546 RIENVNALINGAAET
+546 RIENLSALIDGAAET

-648 AEEKLYLS
+648 AQEKLYMS

-667 LPSIKS
+667 MPSIKS

-690 RVSAMGRGA
+690 RVSAMGRST
-699 AGRDIGYSGAYPARR
+699 GRSEGGFSGAYPARR
-714 THDVPSWRRPAP
+714 TYEVPSWRRAAP
-726 ITEAEIS
+726 IAEAEAS

-743 RVKHKLFGDGSIAEL
+743 RVRHKLFGDGSIAEL
-758 SGIGREV
+758 SGVGREV

>member
-1 MPGVNAFDA
+1 MSESA
-10 GTVGKGLGSTHRMG
+10 GATATVT
-24 YLEMMPEST
+24 
-33 ESTNVAVAERAEPL
+33 AERTEPL

-53 QREAVLHF
+53 QREAVLHY

-114 ARLLGSEP
+114 ARLLGEEP

-134 ARILRSS
+134 ARILRS
-141 AHHVGRTSSFT
+141 AARQVGRTPSFT

-162 VKRIMEREGISQK
+162 VKRIMESQGVSPK
-175 QWSPKVIASLI
+175 QWSPKVISSLI

-208 RGAAKV
+208 RAAAKV
-214 YKQMESTLRAA
+214 YRQLESTLRSG

-234 VLPVEIFRKDETTLA
+234 VLPVEIFRKDEGTLA

-274 KLLGSKHGNV
+274 KLLGSAHGNV

-304 ILDFEKEFPA
+304 ILDFEKEF
-314 ASVVRLEEN
+314 ASAKLVRLEEN
-323 YRSTPDILHVANA
+323 YRSTPDILRVANA

-349 RATREAGEPV
+349 RATRGSGEPV
-359 TLVAALDER
+359 SVVATLDER
-368 DEADFILDEIKKR
+368 DEADWVLGEIKTR
-381 RNNESRGLNEFAV
+381 RDQENRALSEFAV

-402 RAIEDALR
+402 RALEDALR
-410 REAMAYRLVG
+410 REAMPYRLVG

-449 HRAVAVP
+449 RRAIAVP
-456 KRGIGD
+456 RRGIGD
-462 TTVDSLAARARAA
+462 TTIDSLAARAR
-475 GVSLSEA
+475 EA
-482 AARED
+482 NVPLFDIASRAD
-487 LQESLRPAARKSL
+487 MHESLRPAARKGL
-500 ADFVHMM
+500 ADFVGIV
-507 SGLRERARD
+507 SGLRERAKD
-516 TSVDVVIQELMGEI
+516 TSVDVLIQDLVSEI
-530 RYVEYLQAE
+530 RYVDFLQAE

-546 RIENVNALINGAAET
+546 RLENISALINGAAET

-656 HTEMRRRNGEL
+656 FTEMRRRNGEL

-673 RFLREIAAA
+673 RFLREIESVQ
-682 NLDERKTL
+682 LDERKTL
-690 RVSAMGRGA
+690 RVTTMGRGNSSR
-699 AGRDIGYSGAYPARR
+699 GEGFRSSAYPARR
-714 THDVPSWRRPAP
+714 THDVPSWRKTA
-726 ITEAEIS
+726 ITEVEVS

-758 SGIGREV
+758 SGVGREV

-771 DDEAV
+771 DDESV

>member
-1 MPGVNAFDA
+1 
-10 GTVGKGLGSTHRMG
+10 
-24 YLEMMPEST
+24 MMPEST
-33 ESTNVAVAERAEPL
+33 ESTNIAVAERAEPL
-47 AGLNPA
+47 TGLNPA

-114 ARLLGSEP
+114 ARLLGEEP

-141 AHHVGRTSSFT
+141 AKHVGRTSSFT

-162 VKRIMEREGISQK
+162 VKRIMEQQGISPK
-175 QWSPKVIASLI
+175 QWSPKVISGLI

-193 VPPAEYESLAMDPVS
+193 VPPAEYELLAMDPVS
-208 RGAAKV
+208 RAAAKV
-214 YKQMESTLRAA
+214 YRELEKTLRAA

-234 VLPVEIFRKDETTLA
+234 VLPVEIFRKDETALA

-274 KLLGSKHGNV
+274 KLLGSGHGNV

-304 ILDFEKEFPA
+304 ILDFEKEF
-314 ASVVRLEEN
+314 ASAKLVRLEDN

-349 RATREAGEPV
+349 RATRPSGEPV
-359 TLVAALDER
+359 TVVAALDER
-368 DEADFILDEIKKR
+368 DEADWVLDEIKAR
-381 RNNESRGLNEFAV
+381 RTRENRSLGEFAV

-402 RAIEDALR
+402 RALEDTLR
-410 REAMAYRLVG
+410 REAIPYRLVG

-432 LMAYLKLIANPS
+432 LMSYLKLIANPS

-449 HRAVAVP
+449 RRAIAVP

-462 TTVDSLAARARAA
+462 ATVDLLAA
-475 GVSLSEA
+475 S
-482 AARED
+482 ARESGFTLFEIASRAE
-487 LQESLRPAARKSL
+487 LQETLRPAARNAL
-500 ADFVHMM
+500 AEFSRVIE
-507 SGLRERARD
+507 SLRERAKD
-516 TSVDVVIQELMGEI
+516 TSVDVLIQELITEI
-530 RYVEYLQAE
+530 RYVDYLQAE
-539 GPESARD
+539 GPEAARD
-546 RIENVNALINGAAET
+546 RVENISALVNGAAET

-648 AEEKLYLS
+648 AEEKLFLS
-656 HTEMRRRNGEL
+656 FTEMRRRNGEL

-673 RFLREIAAA
+673 RFLREIEGAP
-682 NLDERKTL
+682 LEEKKTL
-690 RVSAMGRGA
+690 RVSTMGRGTS
-699 AGRDIGYSGAYPARR
+699 GRGVGFQTGAYPPRR
-714 THDVPSWRRPAP
+714 THDVPSWRKVA
-726 ITEAEIS
+726 ITEAELS

-758 SGIGREV
+758 SGVGREV

-771 DDEAV
+771 DDETI

>member
-1 MPGVNAFDA
+1 M
-10 GTVGKGLGSTHRMG
+10 S
-24 YLEMMPEST
+24 ESAHSVT
-33 ESTNVAVAERAEPL
+33 AERTEPL

-114 ARLLGSEP
+114 ARLLGEEP

-141 AHHVGRTSSFT
+141 AQHVGRTSSFT
-152 IYDEDDSLGV
+152 IYDEDDTLGV
-162 VKRIMEREGISQK
+162 VKRIMEREGIPQK

-193 VPPAEYESLAMDPVS
+193 VPATEYESLAMDPVS
-208 RGAAKV
+208 RAAAKV
-214 YKQMESTLRAA
+214 YKQMEQTLRSA

-234 VLPVEIFRKDETTLA
+234 VLPVEIFRKDEGTLA

-274 KLLGSKHGNV
+274 KLLGSAHGNV

-304 ILDFEKEFPA
+304 ILDFEKEFA
-314 ASVVRLEEN
+314 AARLVRLEEN

-349 RATREAGEPV
+349 RATRGAGEPV
-359 TLVAALDER
+359 TVVATLDER
-368 DEADFILDEIKKR
+368 DEADFILEEIKAR
-381 RNNESRGLNEFAV
+381 RNRENRGLNQFAV

-402 RAIEDALR
+402 RALEDALR
-410 REAMAYRLVG
+410 RDAIPYRLVG

-449 HRAVAVP
+449 RRAIAVP

-462 TTVDSLAARARAA
+462 STVDTLAARAREMR
-475 GVSLSEA
+475 VSLSEV

-487 LQESLRPAARKSL
+487 LQELLRGAARKAL
-500 ADFVHMM
+500 ADFTRTI
-507 SGLRERARD
+507 SGLRERAKD
-516 TSVDVVIQELMGEI
+516 TSVDVLIQELIGEI

-546 RIENVNALINGAAET
+546 RIENVSALVDGAAET

-579 RAMLVAGADALDP
+579 HAMRVAGADALDP

-619 DGLFPLSQSFDDPPK
+619 DGLFPLSQSLDDPPK

-667 LPSIKS
+667 LPSIQS

-682 NLDERKTL
+682 NLEERKTL
-690 RVSAMGRGA
+690 RVSTMGRGRGA
-699 AGRDIGYSGAYPARR
+699 PGRDLGFSGAYPARR
-714 THDVPSWRRPAP
+714 THDVPSWRRAVP
-726 ITEAEIS
+726 IAEAELS

-743 RVKHKLFGDGSIAEL
+743 RVRHKLFGDGSIAEL
-758 SGIGREV
+758 SGVGREV

-771 DDEAV
+771 DDETV

>member
-1 MPGVNAFDA
+1 
-10 GTVGKGLGSTHRMG
+10 
-24 YLEMMPEST
+24 
-33 ESTNVAVAERAEPL
+33 
-47 AGLNPA
+47 
-53 QREAVLHF
+53 
-61 EGPML
+61 
-66 VLAGAGSG
+66 
-74 KTRVL
+74 
-79 TTRIARLIE
+79 
-88 HHGVDPSRILAVT
+88 
-101 FTNKAAG
+101 
-108 EMRERI
+108 
-114 ARLLGSEP
+114 
-122 KGMWSGTFHAIG
+122 
-134 ARILRSS
+134 
-141 AHHVGRTSSFT
+141 
-152 IYDEDDSLGV
+152 
-162 VKRIMEREGISQK
+162 
-175 QWSPKVIASLI
+175 
-186 SDAKNAL
+186 
-193 VPPAEYESLAMDPVS
+193 
-208 RGAAKV
+208 
-214 YKQMESTLRAA
+214 MESTLRAA

-234 VLPVEIFRKDETTLA
+234 VLPVEIFRKDEATLA

-274 KLLGSKHGNV
+274 KLLGSAHGNV

-304 ILDFEKEFPA
+304 ILDFEKEFTSA
-314 ASVVRLEEN
+314 KLVRLEDN

-349 RATREAGEPV
+349 RATRASGEPV
-359 TLVAALDER
+359 TVVAALDER
-368 DEADFILDEIKKR
+368 DEADWVLEEIKSR
-381 RNNESRGLNEFAV
+381 RNRENRGLSEFAV

-402 RAIEDALR
+402 RALEDALR
-410 REAMAYRLVG
+410 REAIPYRLVG

-432 LMAYLKLIANPS
+432 LMSYLKLIANPS

-449 HRAVAVP
+449 RRAIAVP

-462 TTVDSLAARARAA
+462 ATVDLLAA
-475 GVSLSEA
+475 S
-482 AARED
+482 ARESGYQLFEIASRAE
-487 LQESLRPAARKSL
+487 LQDSLRPAARKAL
-500 ADFVHMM
+500 AEFAGIVA
-507 SGLRERARD
+507 SLRERAKD
-516 TSVDVVIQELMGEI
+516 TSVDVLIQELIAEI
-530 RYVEYLQAE
+530 KYVDYLQAE

-546 RIENVNALINGAAET
+546 RIENVSALINGAAET

-579 RAMLVAGADALDP
+579 RAMLVAGADDIDP
-592 SADAVTLMTL
+592 TADAVTLMTL

-648 AEEKLYLS
+648 AEEKLFLS
-656 HTEMRRRNGEL
+656 FTEMRRRNGEL

-682 NLDERKTL
+682 NLEERKTL
-690 RVSAMGRGA
+690 RVSAIGRGTSSR
-699 AGRDIGYSGAYPARR
+699 GEGFRSGAYPARR
-714 THDVPSWRRPAP
+714 THDVPSWRKTA
-726 ITEAEIS
+726 ITEAEVS

-758 SGIGREV
+758 TGVGREV

-771 DDEAV
+771 DDENV

>member
-1 MPGVNAFDA
+1 
-10 GTVGKGLGSTHRMG
+10 
-24 YLEMMPEST
+24 MMSEST
-33 ESTNVAVAERAEPL
+33 SAATVERTEPL

-88 HHGVDPSRILAVT
+88 HHGVDPSRILSVT

-108 EMRERI
+108 EMRDRI
-114 ARLLGSEP
+114 ARLLGEEP

-141 AHHVGRTSSFT
+141 AQHVGRTSSFT

-162 VKRIMEREGISQK
+162 VKRIMEREGVPQK
-175 QWSPKVIASLI
+175 QYSPKVIASLI

-193 VPPAEYESLAMDPVS
+193 VPPGEYESLAMDPVS
-208 RGAAKV
+208 RTAAKI
-214 YKQMESTLRAA
+214 YKQLEPTLRAA
-225 NAVSFDDLL
+225 NAVTFDDLL

-274 KLLGSKHGNV
+274 KLLGSAHGNV

-304 ILDFEKEFPA
+304 ILDFEKEFTA
-314 ASVVRLEEN
+314 AKLVRLEDN

-336 AITQNVGRKGKTL
+336 AITQNIGRKGKTL

-359 TLVAALDER
+359 TLLAALDER
-368 DEADFILDEIKKR
+368 DEADFILEEIKAR
-381 RNNESRGLNEFAV
+381 RHREDRGFNEFAV

-402 RAIEDALR
+402 RALEDALR
-410 REAMAYRLVG
+410 REAIPYRLVG

-449 HRAVAVP
+449 RRAIGVP

-462 TTVDSLAARARAA
+462 SSVDTLAARAR
-475 GVSLSEA
+475 GTRVSLSEV

-487 LQESLRPAARKSL
+487 LQESLRPAARKAL
-500 ADFVHMM
+500 ADFTRLI
-507 SGLRERARD
+507 SGLRERAKD
-516 TSVDVVIQELMGEI
+516 TSVDVLIQELIGEI
-530 RYVEYLQAE
+530 RYVDYLQAE

-546 RIENVNALINGAAET
+546 RIENLSALVNGAAET

-667 LPSIKS
+667 LPSIQS

-682 NLDERKTL
+682 NLDQRKTL
-690 RVSAMGRGA
+690 RVTSMGRGA
-699 AGRDIGYSGAYPARR
+699 AGRDIGFKGAYQSRR
-714 THDVPSWRRPAP
+714 THDVPSWRKVDP
-726 ITEAEIS
+726 ITEAERS

-758 SGIGREV
+758 SGVGREV
-765 KAVIDF
+765 KAIIDF

>member
-1 MPGVNAFDA
+1 M
-10 GTVGKGLGSTHRMG
+10 S
-24 YLEMMPEST
+24 ESINTAT
-33 ESTNVAVAERAEPL
+33 EEKAEPL

-79 TTRIARLIE
+79 TARIARLIE

-108 EMRERI
+108 EMHERI
-114 ARLLGSEP
+114 ARLLGEEP

-134 ARILRSS
+134 ARILRTS
-141 AHHVGRTSSFT
+141 AHQVGRTASFT
-152 IYDEDDSLGV
+152 IYDEDDTLGV
-162 VKRIMEREGISQK
+162 VKRIMEREGVSQK
-175 QWSPKVIASLI
+175 QWSPKVVAGLI

-193 VPPAEYESLAMDPVS
+193 VPPAEYDSLAMDPVS
-208 RGAAKV
+208 RAAAKV
-214 YKQMESTLRAA
+214 YKQMEPTLRAA

-234 VLPVEIFRKDETTLA
+234 VLPVEIFLKDEKTLA

-274 KLLGSKHGNV
+274 KLLGSAHGNV

-304 ILDFEKEFPA
+304 ILDFEKEFKA
-314 ASVVRLEEN
+314 ARLVRLEEN

-336 AITQNVGRKGKTL
+336 AITQNVSRKGKTL
-349 RATREAGEPV
+349 RATRAAGEPV

-368 DEADFILDEIKKR
+368 DEADFVLEEVKSRQTK
-381 RNNESRGLNEFAV
+381 EARGLNEFAV

-402 RAIEDALR
+402 RALEDALR
-410 REAMAYRLVG
+410 REAIPYRLVG

-432 LMAYLKLIANPS
+432 LMSYLKLIANPS

-449 HRAVAVP
+449 RRAIAVP
-456 KRGIGD
+456 KRGVGD
-462 TTVDSLAARARAA
+462 TTVDALAARARQA
-475 GVSLSEA
+475 GVSLSEV

-487 LQESLRPAARKSL
+487 LQDSLRPAAKKAL
-500 ADFVHMM
+500 ADFTRLIA
-507 SGLRERARD
+507 GLRERAKD
-516 TSVDVVIQELMGEI
+516 TSVDVLLQELIGEI

-539 GPESARD
+539 GPESSRD
-546 RIENVNALINGAAET
+546 RIENVSALIDGAAET

-579 RAMLVAGADALDP
+579 RAMLVASADALDP

-648 AEEKLYLS
+648 AQQKLYLS

-673 RFLREIAAA
+673 RFLREIAGA
-682 NLDERKTL
+682 NLDERKTI
-690 RVSAMGRGA
+690 RVTALGRGSVSRE
-699 AGRDIGYSGAYPARR
+699 GGFSGAYPARR
-714 THDVPSWRRPAP
+714 TYDVPTWRRSAP
-726 ITEAEIS
+726 IAEAEAS

-743 RVKHKLFGDGSIAEL
+743 RVRHKLFGDGSIAEL
-758 SGIGREV
+758 SGVGREV

>member
-1 MPGVNAFDA
+1 
-10 GTVGKGLGSTHRMG
+10 
-24 YLEMMPEST
+24 MPEST
-33 ESTNVAVAERAEPL
+33 TVERTEPL

-53 QREAVLHF
+53 QREAVLHY

-114 ARLLGSEP
+114 ARLLGEEP

-162 VKRIMEREGISQK
+162 VKRIMEREGIPQK

-193 VPPAEYESLAMDPVS
+193 VPPAEYDSLAMDPVS
-208 RGAAKV
+208 RATAKV
-214 YKQMESTLRAA
+214 YRQLDQTLRAA

-234 VLPVEIFRKDETTLA
+234 VLPVEIFRNDEATLR
-249 RYRDRFQ
+249 RYRERFQ

-274 KLLGSKHGNV
+274 KLLGSGHGNV

-304 ILDFEKEFPA
+304 ILDFEKEFLPA
-314 ASVVRLEEN
+314 RIVRLEDN
-323 YRSTPDILHVANA
+323 YRSTPDILRVANA
-336 AITQNVGRKGKTL
+336 AITQNVSRKGKTL

-368 DEADFILDEIKKR
+368 DEADFILEEIKAR
-381 RNNESRGLNEFAV
+381 QNREGRGLSEFAV

-402 RAIEDALR
+402 RPLEDALR
-410 REAMAYRLVG
+410 REVIPYRLVG

-449 HRAVAVP
+449 RRAIAVP

-462 TTVDSLAARARAA
+462 ASVDVLAARAREDR
-475 GVSLSEA
+475 VSLSEV

-487 LQESLRPAARKSL
+487 LQESLRPAARKAL
-500 ADFVHMM
+500 AEFTHLIADF
-507 SGLRERARD
+507 RERAKE
-516 TSVDVVIQELMGEI
+516 TSVDVLIQELVAEI
-530 RYVEYLQAE
+530 RYVDYLQAE

-546 RIENVNALINGAAET
+546 RIENVGALISGAAET

-648 AEEKLYLS
+648 AQEKLYLS

-673 RFLREIAAA
+673 RFLREIEAA
-682 NLDERKTL
+682 NLEEKKTL
-690 RVSAMGRGA
+690 RVTAMGRGA
-699 AGRDIGYSGAYPARR
+699 AGRGSGREIGFSGAYPARR
-714 THDVPSWRRPAP
+714 THDVPAWRRPTP
-726 ITEAEIS
+726 IAEAEAS

-758 SGIGREV
+758 SGVGREV
-765 KAVIDF
+765 KAIIDF

>member
-1 MPGVNAFDA
+1 
-10 GTVGKGLGSTHRMG
+10 
-24 YLEMMPEST
+24 MMPESINSLT
-33 ESTNVAVAERAEPL
+33 VERSEPL

-79 TTRIARLIE
+79 TARIARLIE
-88 HHGVDPSRILAVT
+88 HHGVDPSRILALT

-114 ARLLGSEP
+114 ARLLGEEP

-134 ARILRSS
+134 ARILRKA
-141 AHHVGRTSSFT
+141 AHHVGRTSSYT
-152 IYDEDDSLGV
+152 IYDEDDTLGV
-162 VKRIMEREGISQK
+162 VKRIMEREGVPQK

-193 VPPAEYESLAMDPVS
+193 VSPVEYDKLAMDPVS
-208 RGAAKV
+208 RTAAKV
-214 YKQMESTLRAA
+214 YRQMEPTLRAA

-234 VLPVEIFRKDETTLA
+234 VLPVEIFRKDEKTLA
-249 RYRDRFQ
+249 SYRDRFQ

-274 KLLGSKHGNV
+274 KLLGSGHGNV

-304 ILDFEKEFPA
+304 ILDFEKEFA
-314 ASVVRLEEN
+314 TARLVRLEDN

-336 AITQNVGRKGKTL
+336 AITPNIGRKGKTL

-368 DEADFILDEIKKR
+368 DEADFILEEIKAR
-381 RNNESRGLNEFAV
+381 QNRENRGLNEFAV

-402 RAIEDALR
+402 RALEDALGR
-410 REAMAYRLVG
+410 DAIPYRLVG

-449 HRAVAVP
+449 RRAITVP
-456 KRGIGD
+456 KRGIGESSVD
-462 TTVDSLAARARAA
+462 TLSALAREAR
-475 GVSLSEA
+475 VPLSEV

-487 LQESLRPAARKSL
+487 LQESLRPAARKAL
-500 ADFVHMM
+500 ADFTRMIN
-507 SGLRERARD
+507 GLRERAKD
-516 TSVDVVIQELMGEI
+516 TSVDVLIQELIGEI

-546 RIENVNALINGAAET
+546 RIENVSALVNGAAET

-673 RFLREIAAA
+673 RFLREIAGA

-690 RVSAMGRGA
+690 RVSTMGRGA
-699 AGRDIGYSGAYPARR
+699 PGRDMGFSGAYASRR
-714 THDVPSWRRPAP
+714 THEVPSWRRATP
-726 ITEAEIS
+726 IAEAEVS

-743 RVKHKLFGDGSIAEL
+743 RVKHKLFGDGSIAER
-758 SGIGREV
+758 SGVGREV

-771 DDEAV
+771 DDETI

>member
-1 MPGVNAFDA
+1 MNEPA
-10 GTVGKGLGSTHRMG
+10 GNPVVA
-24 YLEMMPEST
+24 LE
-33 ESTNVAVAERAEPL
+33 AAEPL

-88 HHGVDPSRILAVT
+88 HHGVDASKILAVT

-114 ARLLGSEP
+114 SRLLGEEP
-122 KGMWSGTFHAIG
+122 KGMWCGTFHAIG
-134 ARILRSS
+134 ARMLRAS
-141 AHHVGRTSSFT
+141 ARLVGRSPSFT
-152 IYDEDDSLGV
+152 IYDEDDTLSTI
-162 VKRIMEREGISQK
+162 KRIMEREKISPK
-175 QWSPKVIASLI
+175 QWSPRAISGMI

-193 VPPAEYESLAMDPVS
+193 VSADEYASLAMDPPS
-208 RGAAKV
+208 RAAAAV
-214 YKQMESTLRAA
+214 YTGLEPALRAA

-234 VLPVEIFRKDETTLA
+234 VLPVQIFRAHPNVAEG
-249 RYRDRFQ
+249 YRDRFR

-261 EYQDTNRAQFQFI
+261 EYQDTNRAQFQLVKI
-274 KLLGSKHGNV
+274 LGSGHGNV

-304 ILDFEKEFPA
+304 ILDFEKEFGSA
-314 ASVVRLEEN
+314 RLVRLEDN

-336 AITQNVGRKGKTL
+336 AITVNVERRGKTL
-349 RATREAGEPV
+349 RPTRPEGERV
-359 TLVAALDER
+359 TLMETLDER
-368 DEADFILDEIKKR
+368 DEADWVLEEIR
-381 RNNESRGLNEFAV
+381 SRQSRHGDSLQDFAI

-402 RAIEDALR
+402 RAIEDTLR
-410 REAMAYRLVG
+410 REAVQYRLVG

-432 LMAYLKLIANPS
+432 LMAYLKLIANPA

-449 HRAVAVP
+449 RRAIAVP
-456 KRGIGD
+456 RRGIGE
-462 TTVDSLAARARAA
+462 TTVDSLARISR
-475 GVSLSEA
+475 SEGIPISELWLHGNLLTELRA
-482 AARED
+482 AARASLTEFGQ
-487 LQESLRPAARKSL
+487 LIESMRQ
-500 ADFVHMM
+500 
-507 SGLRERARD
+507 RATE
-516 TSVDVVIQELMGEI
+516 TSVDVLIQDLVAAL

-539 GPESARD
+539 SPESIRD
-546 RIENVNALINGAAET
+546 RVENISSLISGAAEA
-561 VIDDGG
+561 VVDEGG

-579 RAMLVAGADALDP
+579 RAMLIAGVDALDRD
-592 SADAVTLMTL
+592 AEAVTLMTL
-602 HNAKGLEYPVVF
+602 HNAKGLEFPVVF

-619 DGLFPLSQSFDDPPK
+619 DGLFPLSQAIEDLPK

-648 AEEKLYLS
+648 AKTKLFIS
-656 HTEMRRRNGEL
+656 SAEMRRRNGEF
-667 LPSIKS
+667 LPAMKS
-673 RFLREIAAA
+673 RFLKEIASDR
-682 NLDERKTL
+682 LEEKKTM
-690 RVSAMGRGA
+690 RVSTMGRRLDRS
-699 AGRDIGYSGAYPARR
+699 GRTSTA
-714 THDVPSWRRPAP
+714 SWNQRPRHEIPVWRKSVVA
-726 ITEAEIS
+726 EADIS
-733 QDEPRYVKGE
+733 QDEPLYVTGE
-743 RVKHKLFGDGSIAEL
+743 RIKHKLFGEGAIVEL
-758 SGIGREV
+758 TGVGREV

-789 RGQE
+789 RGVG

>member
-1 MPGVNAFDA
+1 MSEA
-10 GTVGKGLGSTHRMG
+10 
-24 YLEMMPEST
+24 
-33 ESTNVAVAERAEPL
+33 TNIAVATEAEPL

-53 QREAVLHF
+53 QREAVLHY

-79 TTRIARLIE
+79 TTRIARLIQ

-114 ARLLGSEP
+114 ARLLGEEP

-141 AHHVGRTSSFT
+141 APLVGRTSSFT
-152 IYDEDDSLGV
+152 IYDEDDSLSL
-162 VKRIMEREGISQK
+162 VKRLMDQEGISPK
-175 QWSPKVIASLI
+175 QWSPKVISSLI

-193 VPPAEYESLAMDPVS
+193 VSAPEYEKLAMDPVS
-208 RGAAKV
+208 RAAAKV
-214 YKQMESTLRAA
+214 YNKLEQALRSA

-234 VLPVEIFRKDETTLA
+234 VLPVEIFRKDERVLA

-261 EYQDTNRAQFQFI
+261 EYQDTNRAQFQFV
-274 KLLGSKHGNV
+274 KLLGRDHGNV

-314 ASVVRLEEN
+314 ARVVRLEEN
-323 YRSTPDILHVANA
+323 YRSTPDILEVANA
-336 AITQNVGRKGKTL
+336 AITPNQGRKGKTL
-349 RATREAGEPV
+349 RPTRPAGEAV

-368 DEADFILDEIKKR
+368 DEADFVLEEIKTR
-381 RNNESRGLNEFAV
+381 QNQEGRGLAEFAV

-402 RAIEDALR
+402 RAFEDALR
-410 REAMAYRLVG
+410 REVMPYRLVG

-432 LMAYLKLIANPS
+432 VMSYLKLIANPA

-449 HRAVAVP
+449 RRAISVP
-456 KRGIGD
+456 KRGIGEA
-462 TTVDSLAARARAA
+462 TLEMVVARARSAKT
-475 GVSLSEA
+475 SLLETIVDP
-482 AARED
+482 ETQK
-487 LQESLRPAARKSL
+487 LLRPAARTAL
-500 ADFVHMM
+500 ADFFKLI
-507 SGLRERARD
+507 STLRERAKD
-516 TSVDVVIQELMGEI
+516 TSVDVLIQDLVAAI

-546 RIENVNALINGAAET
+546 RIENIGALIDGAAET
-561 VIDDGG
+561 VVDDGG

-579 RAMLVAGADALDP
+579 RAMLVAGADAVDP
-592 SADAVTLMTL
+592 GADAVTLMTL

-648 AEEKLYLS
+648 AQEKLFIS
-656 HTEMRRRNGEL
+656 HTEVRRRNGEL

-673 RFLREIAAA
+673 RFLTEIAAA
-682 NLDERKTL
+682 NLEERKTL
-690 RVSAMGRGA
+690 KASTLGRSARGS
-699 AGRDIGYSGAYPARR
+699 GGTSYSGAYPARR
-714 THDVPSWRRPAP
+714 TYDVPSWRRSTP
-726 ITEAEIS
+726 IAEAEVS

-743 RVKHKLFGDGSIAEL
+743 RVRHKLFGDGSIAEL
-758 SGIGREV
+758 SGVGREV

-789 RGQE
+789 RGQD

>member
-1 MPGVNAFDA
+1 MI
-10 GTVGKGLGSTHRMG
+10 G
-24 YLEMMPEST
+24 YLDLMPET
-33 ESTNVAVAERAEPL
+33 EILETPERTEPL

-53 QREAVLHF
+53 QAEAVLHY

-79 TTRIARLIE
+79 TARIARLIE
-88 HHGVDPSRILAVT
+88 HHGVDPSRILSVT

-114 ARLLGSEP
+114 GRLLGEDP

-134 ARILRSS
+134 ARILRS
-141 AHHVGRTSSFT
+141 AARQVGRTPSFT
-152 IYDEDDSLGV
+152 IYDEDDFLGL
-162 VKRIMEREGISQK
+162 VKRLMEREGIPPK

-186 SDAKNAL
+186 SDAKNSL
-193 VPPAEYESLAMDPVS
+193 VGAAEYANLAMDPVS
-208 RGAAKV
+208 RAAASI
-214 YKQMESTLRAA
+214 YRNLEPALRSA

-234 VLPVEIFRKDETTLA
+234 VLPVEIFRSDEKTLA
-249 RYRDRFQ
+249 KYRDRFQ

-274 KLLGSKHGNV
+274 KLLGSGHGNV

-304 ILDFEKEFPA
+304 ILDFEKEFTA
-314 ASVVRLEEN
+314 AKLVRLEEN
-323 YRSTPDILHVANA
+323 YRSTPDILEVANV

-349 RATREAGEPV
+349 RPTRPSGERV

-368 DEADFILDEIKKR
+368 DEAEWVLAEINAR
-381 RNNESRGLNEFAV
+381 RSRENRGLSEFAV

-402 RAIEDALR
+402 RALEDVLR
-410 REAMAYRLVG
+410 KEAVPYRLVG

-432 LMAYLKLIANPS
+432 LMAYLKLIANPADS
-444 DEEAF
+444 EAF
-449 HRAVAVP
+449 RRAIAVP

-462 TTVDSLAARARAA
+462 TTLDALAARATDL
-475 GVSLSEA
+475 GVPLYEA
-482 AARED
+482 ALNAEAHEGMRT
-487 LQESLRPAARKSL
+487 AARKTL
-500 ADFVHMM
+500 GDFTALIAR
-507 SGLRERARD
+507 LRGRATD
-516 TSVDVVIQELMGEI
+516 TSVDVLIQDLVAEI
-530 RYVEYLQAE
+530 KYVDYLQAE

-546 RIENVNALINGAAET
+546 RIENVSALINGAAET

-592 SADAVTLMTL
+592 TADAVTLMTL
-602 HNAKGLEYPVVF
+602 HNAKGLEYPVIF

-619 DGLFPLSQSFDDPPK
+619 DGLFPLSQSLDFPAK

-656 HTEMRRRNGEL
+656 FTEMRRRNGEL
-667 LPSIKS
+667 LPGIKS
-673 RFLREIAAA
+673 RFLTEIAGA
-682 NLDERKTL
+682 NLEEIKTL
-690 RVSAMGRGA
+690 RVRAMGRGTSTRS
-699 AGRDIGYSGAYPARR
+699 GTFGGTGGFSSGAYPQRR
-714 THDVPSWRRPAP
+714 QHEVPSWRKTAAM
-726 ITEAEIS
+726 EAEIS

-743 RVKHKLFGDGSIAEL
+743 RIKHKLFGDGSIAEL
-758 SGIGREV
+758 SGVGREV

-771 DDEAV
+771 DDESV

>member
-1 MPGVNAFDA
+1 
-10 GTVGKGLGSTHRMG
+10 
-24 YLEMMPEST
+24 MMSEST
-33 ESTNVAVAERAEPL
+33 SAATVERTEPL

-88 HHGVDPSRILAVT
+88 HHGVDPSRILSVT

-108 EMRERI
+108 EMRDRI
-114 ARLLGSEP
+114 ARLLGEEP

-134 ARILRSS
+134 ARILRSC

-162 VKRIMEREGISQK
+162 VKRIMEREGVPQK
-175 QWSPKVIASLI
+175 QYSPKVIASLI

-193 VPPAEYESLAMDPVS
+193 VPPGEYESLAMDPVS
-208 RGAAKV
+208 RTAAKI
-214 YKQMESTLRAA
+214 YKQLEPTLRAA
-225 NAVSFDDLL
+225 NAVTFDDLL

-274 KLLGSKHGNV
+274 KLLGSAHGNV

-304 ILDFEKEFPA
+304 ILDFEKEFTA
-314 ASVVRLEEN
+314 AKLVRLEDN

-336 AITQNVGRKGKTL
+336 AITQNIGRKGKTL

-359 TLVAALDER
+359 TLLAALDER
-368 DEADFILDEIKKR
+368 DEADFILEEIKAR
-381 RNNESRGLNEFAV
+381 RHREDRGFNEFAV

-402 RAIEDALR
+402 RALEDALR
-410 REAMAYRLVG
+410 REAIPYRLVG

-449 HRAVAVP
+449 RRAIGVP

-462 TTVDSLAARARAA
+462 SSVDTLAARARDTR
-475 GVSLSEA
+475 VSLSEV

-487 LQESLRPAARKSL
+487 LQESLRPAARKAL
-500 ADFVHMM
+500 ADFTRLI
-507 SGLRERARD
+507 SGLRERAKD
-516 TSVDVVIQELMGEI
+516 TSVDVLIQELIGEI
-530 RYVEYLQAE
+530 RYVDYLQAE

-546 RIENVNALINGAAET
+546 RIENLSALVNGAAET

-667 LPSIKS
+667 LPSIQS

-682 NLDERKTL
+682 NLDQRKTL
-690 RVSAMGRGA
+690 RVTSMGRGA
-699 AGRDIGYSGAYPARR
+699 AGRDIGFKGAYQSRR
-714 THDVPSWRRPAP
+714 THDVPSWRKVDP
-726 ITEAEIS
+726 ITEAERS

-758 SGIGREV
+758 SGVGREV
-765 KAVIDF
+765 KAIIDF

>member
-1 MPGVNAFDA
+1 
-10 GTVGKGLGSTHRMG
+10 
-24 YLEMMPEST
+24 MMS
-33 ESTNVAVAERAEPL
+33 ESTNAATAERTEPL

-79 TTRIARLIE
+79 TARIARLIE
-88 HHGVDPSRILAVT
+88 HHGVDPSRILALT

-114 ARLLGSEP
+114 ARLLGEEP

-134 ARILRSS
+134 ARILRKA

-152 IYDEDDSLGV
+152 IYDEDDTLGV
-162 VKRIMEREGISQK
+162 LKRIMEREGVPQK

-193 VPPAEYESLAMDPVS
+193 VSPVEYDKLAMDPVS
-208 RGAAKV
+208 RTAAKV
-214 YKQMESTLRAA
+214 YRQMEPTLRAA

-234 VLPVEIFRKDETTLA
+234 VLPVEIFRKDEKTLA
-249 RYRDRFQ
+249 SYRDRFQ

-274 KLLGSKHGNV
+274 KLLGSGHGNV

-304 ILDFEKEFPA
+304 ILDFEKEFA
-314 ASVVRLEEN
+314 TARLVRLEEN
-323 YRSTPDILHVANA
+323 YRSTPDILDVPNA
-336 AITQNVGRKGKTL
+336 ANTQNFGRKGKTL
-349 RATREAGEPV
+349 RATRAAGEAV
-359 TLVAALDER
+359 TLVATLDER
-368 DEADFILDEIKKR
+368 DEADFVLDEVKAR
-381 RNNESRGLNEFAV
+381 QTREGRGLNEFAV

-402 RAIEDALR
+402 RALEDALR
-410 REAMAYRLVG
+410 RETIPYRLVG

-449 HRAVAVP
+449 RRAIAVP

-462 TTVDSLAARARAA
+462 TTVDALAARARAT

-487 LQESLRPAARKSL
+487 LQESLRPAARKAL
-500 ADFVHMM
+500 ADFTRMIN
-507 SGLRERARD
+507 GLRERAKD
-516 TSVDVVIQELMGEI
+516 TSVDVLIQELIGEI

-546 RIENVNALINGAAET
+546 RIENVSALIDGAAET

-579 RAMLVAGADALDP
+579 RAMLVASADALDP
-592 SADAVTLMTL
+592 TADAVTLMTL
-602 HNAKGLEYPVVF
+602 HNAKGLEYPIVF

-619 DGLFPLSQSFDDPPK
+619 DGLFPLAQSFDDPPK

-682 NLDERKTL
+682 NLEERKTL
-690 RVSAMGRGA
+690 RVTSMGRGA
-699 AGRDIGYSGAYPARR
+699 QRRDMGFSGAYASRR
-714 THDVPSWRRPAP
+714 THEVPAWRRATP
-726 ITEAEIS
+726 IAEAEVS

-758 SGIGREV
+758 SGVGREV

-771 DDEAV
+771 DDETV

>member
-1 MPGVNAFDA
+1 
-10 GTVGKGLGSTHRMG
+10 
-24 YLEMMPEST
+24 MMS
-33 ESTNVAVAERAEPL
+33 ESTNSVTVEKSEPL

-79 TTRIARLIE
+79 TARIARLIE
-88 HHGVDPSRILAVT
+88 HHGVDPSRILALT

-114 ARLLGSEP
+114 ARLLGEEP

-134 ARILRSS
+134 ARILRKA
-141 AHHVGRTSSFT
+141 AHHVGRTSSYT
-152 IYDEDDSLGV
+152 IYDEDDTLGV
-162 VKRIMEREGISQK
+162 VKRIMEREGLPQK

-193 VPPAEYESLAMDPVS
+193 VSPAEYDKLAMDPVS
-208 RGAAKV
+208 RTAAKV
-214 YKQMESTLRAA
+214 YRQMEPTLRAA

-234 VLPVEIFRKDETTLA
+234 VLPVEIFRKDEKTLA
-249 RYRDRFQ
+249 SYRDRFQ

-274 KLLGSKHGNV
+274 KLLGSGHGNV

-304 ILDFEKEFPA
+304 ILDFEKEFA
-314 ASVVRLEEN
+314 TARLVRLEDN

-336 AITQNVGRKGKTL
+336 AITPNIGRKGKTL

-368 DEADFILDEIKKR
+368 DEADFILEEIKAR
-381 RNNESRGLNEFAV
+381 QNRENRGLNEFAV

-402 RAIEDALR
+402 RALEDALR
-410 REAMAYRLVG
+410 RDAIPYRLVG

-449 HRAVAVP
+449 RRAITVP
-456 KRGIGD
+456 KRGIGESSVD
-462 TTVDSLAARARAA
+462 TLSARAREAH
-475 GVSLSEA
+475 VPLSEV

-487 LQESLRPAARKSL
+487 LQESLRPAARKVL
-500 ADFVHMM
+500 AEFTRMIN
-507 SGLRERARD
+507 GLRERAKD
-516 TSVDVVIQELMGEI
+516 TSVDVLIQELIGEI

-546 RIENVNALINGAAET
+546 RIENVSALVNGAAET

-682 NLDERKTL
+682 NLDEKKTL
-690 RVSAMGRGA
+690 RVTTMGRGA
-699 AGRDIGYSGAYPARR
+699 PGRDIGFSGAYASRR
-714 THDVPSWRRPAP
+714 THEVPSWRRATP
-726 ITEAEIS
+726 IAEAEVS

-758 SGIGREV
+758 SGVGREV

-771 DDEAV
+771 DDETV

>member
-1 MPGVNAFDA
+1 
-10 GTVGKGLGSTHRMG
+10 
-24 YLEMMPEST
+24 MMSDP
-33 ESTNVAVAERAEPL
+33 TNVATAERAEPL
-47 AGLNPA
+47 SGLNPA

-61 EGPML
+61 EGPLL

-114 ARLLGSEP
+114 TRLLGEEP
-122 KGMWSGTFHAIG
+122 RGMWSGTFHAIG
-134 ARILRSS
+134 ARILRSA
-141 AHHVGRTSSFT
+141 AHHVGRTSSFS
-152 IYDEDDSLGV
+152 IYDEDDSLGLI
-162 VKRIMEREGISQK
+162 KRLMEREGIPQK

-193 VPPAEYESLAMDPVS
+193 VPAAEYESLAMDPVS
-208 RGAAKV
+208 RAAAKV
-214 YKQMESTLRAA
+214 YRQMEPALRAA

-234 VLPVEIFRKDETTLA
+234 VLPVEIFRTDERTLA

-274 KLLGSKHGNV
+274 KMLGSAHGNV
-284 VVVGDDD
+284 AVVGDDD

-304 ILDFEKEFPA
+304 ILDFEKEFP
-314 ASVVRLEEN
+314 SSKVVRLEEN
-323 YRSTPDILHVANA
+323 YRSTPDILGVANV
-336 AITQNVGRKGKTL
+336 AISQNVGRKGKTL
-349 RATREAGEPV
+349 RATRAAGEPV
-359 TLVAALDER
+359 TLMATLDER
-368 DEADFILDEIKKR
+368 DEADFVIEEIKTR
-381 RNNESRGLNEFAV
+381 RNQENRALSDFAV

-402 RAIEDALR
+402 RALEDALR
-410 REAMAYRLVG
+410 RDAMPYRLVG

-432 LMAYLKLIANPS
+432 LMAYLKLIANPA

-449 HRAVAVP
+449 RRAIAVP

-462 TTVDSLAARARAA
+462 TTVDLLAARAREL
-475 GVSLSEA
+475 GVPVSEI

-487 LQESLRPAARKSL
+487 LQESLRPAARKAL
-500 ADFVHMM
+500 ADF
-507 SGLRERARD
+507 SRLIASLRERARD
-516 TSVDVVIQELMGEI
+516 TSVDVLLQELIGEI

-546 RIENVNALINGAAET
+546 RMENLGALIDGAAET

-567 EVGLT
+567 EVGLR

-592 SADAVTLMTL
+592 TADAVTLMTL

-673 RFLREIAAA
+673 RFLAEIAAA
-682 NLDERKTL
+682 NLDERKSL
-690 RVSAMGRGA
+690 RVGALGRRSIG
-699 AGRDIGYSGAYPARR
+699 GRDTSFSGAYPPRR
-714 THDVPSWRRPAP
+714 TYEVPSWRRSAP
-726 ITEAEIS
+726 IAEAEAS

-743 RVKHKLFGDGSIAEL
+743 RVKHKLFGEGSIAEL
-758 SGIGREV
+758 SGVGKEV

-771 DDEAV
+771 DDESI

>member
-1 MPGVNAFDA
+1 MMSESSNSV
-10 GTVGKGLGSTHRMG
+10 TV
-24 YLEMMPEST
+24 
-33 ESTNVAVAERAEPL
+33 ERSEPL

-79 TTRIARLIE
+79 TARIARLIE
-88 HHGVDPSRILAVT
+88 HHGVDPSRILALT

-114 ARLLGSEP
+114 ARLLGEEP

-134 ARILRSS
+134 ARILRKA
-141 AHHVGRTSSFT
+141 AHHVGRTSSYT
-152 IYDEDDSLGV
+152 IYDEDDTLGV
-162 VKRIMEREGISQK
+162 VKRIMEREGVPQK

-193 VPPAEYESLAMDPVS
+193 VSPVEYDKLAMDPVS
-208 RGAAKV
+208 RTAAKV
-214 YKQMESTLRAA
+214 YRQMEPTLRAA

-234 VLPVEIFRKDETTLA
+234 VLPVEIFRKDEKTLA
-249 RYRDRFQ
+249 SYRDRIQ

-274 KLLGSKHGNV
+274 KLLGSGHGNV

-304 ILDFEKEFPA
+304 ILDFEKEFA
-314 ASVVRLEEN
+314 TARLVRLEDN

-336 AITQNVGRKGKTL
+336 AITPNIGRKGKTL

-368 DEADFILDEIKKR
+368 DEADFILEEIKAR
-381 RNNESRGLNEFAV
+381 QNRESRGLNEFAV

-402 RAIEDALR
+402 RALEDALR
-410 REAMAYRLVG
+410 RDAIPYRLVG

-449 HRAVAVP
+449 RRAITVP
-456 KRGIGD
+456 KRGIGESSVD
-462 TTVDSLAARARAA
+462 TLSARAREAR
-475 GVSLSEA
+475 VPLSEV

-487 LQESLRPAARKSL
+487 LQESLRPAARKAL
-500 ADFVHMM
+500 ADFTRLIN
-507 SGLRERARD
+507 GLRERAKD
-516 TSVDVVIQELMGEI
+516 TSVDVLIQELIGEI

-546 RIENVNALINGAAET
+546 RIENVSALVNGAAET

-673 RFLREIAAA
+673 RFLREIAGA
-682 NLDERKTL
+682 NLDEKKTL
-690 RVSAMGRGA
+690 RVSTMGRGA
-699 AGRDIGYSGAYPARR
+699 PGRDMGFSGAYASRR
-714 THDVPSWRRPAP
+714 THEVPSWRRATP
-726 ITEAEIS
+726 IAEAEVS

-758 SGIGREV
+758 SGVGREV

-771 DDEAV
+771 DDETV